1 MGQKAEQ
8 WLPKPGDREREVV
21 RTKVIFKE
29 CSSFILG
36 DEKIPEMMVVM
47 NVKLHEYTKNH

>member
-1 MGQKAEQ
+1 M
-8 WLPKPGDREREVV
+8 PKPGDREREVV

-36 DEKIPEMMVVM
+36 DKKIPEMMVVM